1 MINNNNTVDF
11 KQLEVVRMARA
22 IECTVRSFN
31 NTIFLGYSNRTVSV
45 KEKKIARELIQL
57 NEYRKMLHGFFSRR
71 KATWRKK
78 KNREKKVE

>member
-31 NTIFLGYSNRTVSV
+31 NTIFLGINRF
-45 KEKKIARELIQL
+45 
-57 NEYRKMLHGFFSRR
+57 GRR
-71 KATWRKK
+71 K
-78 KNREKKVE
+78 KNRTLFN